1 MAGRGWRRSLARQ
14 YWWCR
19 GTSRMAQ
26 ARPYAIETATG
37 KVASPNTNPLAQT
50 RQRRALSKRTA
61 DAGGSS
67 KRQSADAAP
76 RCGCRPRGAAGRAVA
91 TMIASP
97 RKRDRLTVDQRVIA
111 IDGQRSS
118 ASAAR
123 RDRNATERDRAAPT
137 TGSDRFYSLA
147 RVPRAIAKARRRTRP
162 PVPAPRD
169 RLATNQIVR
178 GAAIVAI
185 PWSPTGLPTRRAS

>member
-1 MAGRGWRRSLARQ
+1 MAGSHEWPGVAGAARSPDSTGGAGGRAGWR
-14 YWWCR
+14 
-19 GTSRMAQ
+19 Q
-26 ARPYAIETATG
+26 ARPCAIETATG
-37 KVASPNTNPLAQT
+37 KVASPNPNPLAQT

-147 RVPRAIAKARRRTRP
+147 RVRRTIAKARGCR
-162 PVPAPRD
+162 
-169 RLATNQIVR
+169 NI
-178 GAAIVAI
+178 GAV
-185 PWSPTGLPTRRAS
+185 WRV